1 MKKGDLVKFKRPVF
15 GSTYGII
22 RYVHVVKTIDVLGD
36 TGQIGIICSTAPKA
50 TIPWTRRHQYI
61 EVVSEAG

>member
-22 RYVHVVKTIDVLGD
+22 RYVHTTETDE
-36 TGQIGIICSTAPKA
+36 GQVGVFCSTAPKA
-50 TIPWTRRHQYI
+50 TIPWSRRHQYI